1 MMAFTWAGAYSIG
14 IWFRSLNNVTEGFG
28 NIAIGWDTLMNT
40 EWDNNIGMG
49 NSALA
54 FSTTWS
60 DNVAVGHLALYANGT
75 WMSNV
80 AIGSYALQVSE
91 WASYNTAVWNYAM
104 YSSTS
109 WSRNVAVGSGAG
121 YNITTWSD
129 NIAIGNS
136 AFVPSATSS
145 NQLNIGNWIYGT
157 GGNIGIGQSGAI
169 NDKLVVVGTWSFQ
182 GLKILS
188 GASNGYIL
196 TSDASGNARWAAAGG
211 SVDWSLSGNTIGVND
226 FIGSTND
233 INLVFKRNNI
243 MVWYFSTGGNMALWE
258 SALKNNTSGTNNIAI
273 GSGSLKSNTTWNSN
287 TIVGVNSL
295 WLITWSKGNTAIGA
309 DSMSS
314 TGIWDYNVSV
324 WQSSLRSWQRNVSL
338 WMASLYFGSW
348 THNIGIGFW
357 AGADY
362 DNIPAVMF
370 WNFTI
375 LSTGPVDA
383 LTWSNNIFLWANT
396 RYLYPWISNSI
407 AIGEWITLSES
418 NTVVLWNNANVGIWT
433 TSPISKLDVV
443 GTGTFQGLKILSG
456 ASNGYVLTS
465 DASGNAR
472 WAAAGGSTVPTGRS
486 HEMLS
491 EWMTSSEVRMH
502 KHLNLKTNNTTRLQ
516 ILSSVTSEDNARNI
530 SNLVISSSTVYV
542 FDSEIRVLQI
552 IR

>member
-1 MMAFTWAGAYSIG
+1 MNAKYSWFRFLLISLFSFAIVPHIFGASTYLSDSIGSTSNTGFVFVTNNTQRMVIDTYGNLGLGMNPDVDGLARSAYISWSLIIGVGSPYSISNRLNVNGDSYLSGSLTVLWKLFVDTIVNRTVANITVSWGLIPDTAAPLSVRELGTNTTRWNNLYLSGQVTIGWGSPWLNKVLVSDANGLATWTSTSSLISPSNGWSLSGNAIWVNDFIGSTNAQDVVFKSNSITGMVLNDLWYLGVWPESAIDAPLEVYDENSLPLLHFWTRSSGFPWTPMWDSVALGQWAMMAFTWAGAYSIG

-188 GASNGYIL
+188 GASNGY
-196 TSDASGNARWAAAGG
+196 
-211 SVDWSLSGNTIGVND
+211 
-226 FIGSTND
+226 
-233 INLVFKRNNI
+233 
-243 MVWYFSTGGNMALWE
+243 
-258 SALKNNTSGTNNIAI
+258 
-273 GSGSLKSNTTWNSN
+273 
-287 TIVGVNSL
+287 
-295 WLITWSKGNTAIGA
+295 
-309 DSMSS
+309 
-314 TGIWDYNVSV
+314 
-324 WQSSLRSWQRNVSL
+324 
-338 WMASLYFGSW
+338 
-348 THNIGIGFW
+348 
-357 AGADY
+357 
-362 DNIPAVMF
+362 
-370 WNFTI
+370 
-375 LSTGPVDA
+375 
-383 LTWSNNIFLWANT
+383 
-396 RYLYPWISNSI
+396 
-407 AIGEWITLSES
+407 
-418 NTVVLWNNANVGIWT
+418 
-433 TSPISKLDVV
+433 
-443 GTGTFQGLKILSG
+443 
-456 ASNGYVLTS
+456 VLTS
-465 DASGNAR
+465 DASGNAS
-472 WAAAGGSTVPTGRS
+472 WAAAGGSSTLIGLS
-486 HEMLS
+486 LEM
-491 EWMTSSEVRMH
+491 R
-502 KHLNLKTNNTTRLQ
+502 
-516 ILSSVTSEDNARNI
+516 
-530 SNLVISSSTVYV
+530 
-542 FDSEIRVLQI
+542 
-552 IR
+552 